1 MFLYY
6 KAVYFHIP
14 ILTSMPSGIKAI
26 SKGPHHIFIST
37 KKLSESTVEQ
47 QDGVDTKMQF
57 LKLSPILIQTL
68 DMKSHLE
75 NVQYF
80 Q

>member
-1 MFLYY
+1 
-6 KAVYFHIP
+6 
-14 ILTSMPSGIKAI
+14 
-26 SKGPHHIFIST
+26 
-37 KKLSESTVEQ
+37 
-47 QDGVDTKMQF
+47 MQF

-80 Q
+80 QWNLNSRINYSLYWYSCLMDLALVSMNNTS